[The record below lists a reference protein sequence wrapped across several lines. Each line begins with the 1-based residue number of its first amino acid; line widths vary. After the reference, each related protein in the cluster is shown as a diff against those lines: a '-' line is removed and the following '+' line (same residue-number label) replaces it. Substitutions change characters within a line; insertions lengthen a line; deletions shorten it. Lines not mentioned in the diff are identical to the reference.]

1 MVDFLGKQDH
11 GVPAGAEVT
20 RDTFVVCARN
30 GGQRMMLIDAQESY
44 LPYACNPNSFGNIG
58 QCPHQKP
65 CLALRLQMQQQA
77 TAGMPGHGQPQSL
90 GKLGAA
96 LVTAAFQGLPR
107 GNQQLQ
113 GGRNN
118 HGEEKW

>member
-1 MVDFLGKQDH
+1 MVDHLGEQDR

-30 GGQRMMLIDAQESY
+30 GGLRMMLIDAQLSY
-44 LPYACNPNSFGNIG
+44 LPYECNPNSFGNIG

-65 CLALRLQMQQQA
+65 CLELRLQMQQQA
-77 TAGMPGHGQPQSL
+77 TAGIPGHEQPPSL

-96 LVTAAFQGLPR
+96 LVTAAFQGLPT
-107 GNQQLQ
+107 GNQQL
-113 GGRNN
+113 R
-118 HGEEKW
+118 